1 MWTKRIKPIHVAIGA
16 ALLSSMFAVSANAD
30 WVSEQLAISDG
41 TSMGGPAVSG
51 QEARGPEGKPAVARE
66 SKRDTFLEQQLSL
79 TDGAPLGAPEG
90 AGPKG
95 PEGRQAK
102 PMGGGTDPFF
112 EHQRGI
118 TDGL

>member
-1 MWTKRIKPIHVAIGA
+1 MCTKPIKLIHVAIGA
-16 ALLSSMFAVSANAD
+16 AFITSMFAISANAD
-30 WVSEQLAISDG
+30 WLSEQRAISDG

-79 TDGAPLGAPEG
+79 TDGAPYGAPES

-95 PEGRQAK
+95 PEGKPAK

-112 EHQRGI
+112 EHQRAI
-118 TDGL
+118 TDGQ